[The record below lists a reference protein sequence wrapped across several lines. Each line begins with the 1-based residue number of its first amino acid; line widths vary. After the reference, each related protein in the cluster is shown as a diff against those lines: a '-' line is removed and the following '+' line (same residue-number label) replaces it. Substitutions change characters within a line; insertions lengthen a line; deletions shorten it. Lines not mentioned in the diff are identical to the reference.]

1 MTIWENIKNI
11 KLLLTEKRKNYLV
24 SESNFHTTKIFT
36 ENILAIEMKTTEI
49 LMSKRVYLVLS
60 ILELSKIL
68 TYEFWYG
75 YVKQK
80 IGEKQSCVTWIQIA
94 SLYT

>member
-80 IGEKQSCVTWIQIA
+80 FGEKQFCVTWIQIA
-94 SLYT
+94 LWYT